1 MDGGLVPIVGPN
13 IFLALVLKPL
23 MSGGKAP
30 EAAVEENAKK
40 VWEEQAGPLLAYL
53 EKQLGDND
61 FFVGNRLTIADISV
75 ASILVNPRHA
85 GFVPE
90 RKRFPKLRAFL
101 DRMWSRPSL
110 QEADRRG
117 HAGLRQALGADHGLS
132 SEGRSAGFGG
142 LHRPGSTPRAPF
154 SRDAVCPIHRTRN
167 QRIGIPPEEAA
178 MESGSLPVV
187 RIADDGELDDV
198 RRLLEQLGVE
208 WMAEDEEPDRATA
221 LWIGSPQRLI
231 GERPPSATGGGA
243 GGLPDRRGGQ
253 DDQHAAA

>member
-1 MDGGLVPIVGPN
+1 MSLEVLGTGVSPFVRKVRVVLAEKGLDYKHEQVNPFAPPAGWRETSPLGKIPAFKDGDRVLNDSSVICAYLEKRYPTPALYPTDPYDYARALWFEEFMDGGLVPLVGPN

-61 FFVGNRLTIADISV
+61 YFVGNRLTIADIGI

-101 DRMWSRPSL
+101 DRMWSRPSFKKL
-110 QEADRRG
+110 IDEDTPVFG
-117 HAGLRQALGADHGLS
+117 K
-132 SEGRSAGFGG
+132 RSAQI
-142 LHRPGSTPRAPF
+142 T
-154 SRDAVCPIHRTRN
+154 D
-167 QRIGIPPEEAA
+167 
-178 MESGSLPVV
+178 
-187 RIADDGELDDV
+187 
-198 RRLLEQLGVE
+198 
-208 WMAEDEEPDRATA
+208 
-221 LWIGSPQRLI
+221 
-231 GERPPSATGGGA
+231 
-243 GGLPDRRGGQ
+243 
-253 DDQHAAA
+253 